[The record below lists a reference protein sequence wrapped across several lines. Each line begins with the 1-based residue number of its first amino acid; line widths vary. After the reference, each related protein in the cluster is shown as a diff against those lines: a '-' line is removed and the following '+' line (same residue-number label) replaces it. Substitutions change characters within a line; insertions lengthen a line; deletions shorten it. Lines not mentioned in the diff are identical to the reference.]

1 MSNNLSWRDA
11 LKQFND
17 KRVQEGGKYTIPKK
31 GTPEYASVRELMG
44 EKSEAVPLKPN
55 QTVTGASA
63 RSKSRSPKKPTDS
76 EEKIHKAVQTLVP
89 TKDKPL
95 WVDEPK
101 PVEKTAKKQ
110 KPNILQEFEPDKDG
124 KSVLVRETHKP
135 PTNTP
140 EVIDAAAKA
149 AGLKKSKSKKK
160 SVSTQTEAPSSPK
173 SEDFIVKLK

>member
-17 KRVQEGGKYTIPKK
+17 KRISKGGKYTIPKK

-44 EKSEAVPLKPN
+44 EKSDAVELKPN
-55 QTVTGASA
+55 QTVTGKS
-63 RSKSRSPKKPTDS
+63 RESSKSRTPKKTDS

-101 PVEKTAKKQ
+101 PVEKKGKKE
-110 KPNILQEFEPDKDG
+110 KP
-124 KSVLVRETHKP
+124 VA
-135 PTNTP
+135 P
-140 EVIDAAAKA
+140 EVADVAAEAPIQ
-149 AGLKKSKSKKK
+149 KKSKNKKK
-160 SVSTQTEAPSSPK
+160 NVATQTEPPSSPK

>member
-44 EKSEAVPLKPN
+44 EKSDAVELKPN
-55 QTVTGASA
+55 QTVTGKS
-63 RSKSRSPKKPTDS
+63 RESSKSRTPKKTDS

-101 PVEKTAKKQ
+101 PVEKKAKKQ
-110 KPNILQEFEPDKDG
+110 KPDA
-124 KSVLVRETHKP
+124 
-135 PTNTP
+135 P
-140 EVIDAAAKA
+140 EVAEVAAEAPSQ
-149 AGLKKSKSKKK
+149 KKSKNKKK
-160 SVSTQTEAPSSPK
+160 NVATQTEPPVSPK
-173 SEDFIVKLK
+173 SEDSIVKLK

>member
-17 KRVQEGGKYTIPKK
+17 KRVKEGGKYTIPKK

-44 EKSEAVPLKPN
+44 EKSDAVELKPN
-55 QTVTGASA
+55 QTVTGKS
-63 RSKSRSPKKPTDS
+63 RESSKSRTPKKTDS

-101 PVEKTAKKQ
+101 PVEKKAKKE
-110 KPNILQEFEPDKDG
+110 KP
-124 KSVLVRETHKP
+124 VA
-135 PTNTP
+135 P
-140 EVIDAAAKA
+140 EVADVAAEAPIQ
-149 AGLKKSKSKKK
+149 KKSKNKKK
-160 SVSTQTEAPSSPK
+160 NVATQTEAPSSPK
-173 SEDFIVKLK
+173 SDDFVVKLK

>member
-17 KRVQEGGKYTIPKK
+17 KRIQEGGKYTIPKK

-44 EKSEAVPLKPN
+44 EKSDAVELKPN
-55 QTVTGASA
+55 QTVTGKS
-63 RSKSRSPKKPTDS
+63 RESSKSRTPKKTDS
-76 EEKIHKAVQTLVP
+76 EEKIHKAVQTLVS

-101 PVEKTAKKQ
+101 PVEKKGKKE
-110 KPNILQEFEPDKDG
+110 KP
-124 KSVLVRETHKP
+124 VA
-135 PTNTP
+135 P
-140 EVIDAAAKA
+140 EVADVAAEAPIQ
-149 AGLKKSKSKKK
+149 KKSKNKKK
-160 SVSTQTEAPSSPK
+160 NVATQTEPPASPK

>member
-44 EKSEAVPLKPN
+44 EKSDAVELKPN
-55 QTVTGASA
+55 QTVTGKS
-63 RSKSRSPKKPTDS
+63 RESSKSRTPKKTDS

-101 PVEKTAKKQ
+101 PVEKKAKKE
-110 KPNILQEFEPDKDG
+110 KP
-124 KSVLVRETHKP
+124 VA
-135 PTNTP
+135 P
-140 EVIDAAAKA
+140 EVADVAAEAPIQ
-149 AGLKKSKSKKK
+149 KKSKNKKK
-160 SVSTQTEAPSSPK
+160 NVATQTEPPASPK

>member
-17 KRVQEGGKYTIPKK
+17 KRVKEGGKYTIPKK

-44 EKSEAVPLKPN
+44 EKSDAVELKPN
-55 QTVTGASA
+55 QTVTGKS
-63 RSKSRSPKKPTDS
+63 RESSKSRTPKKTDS

-101 PVEKTAKKQ
+101 PVEKKGKKE
-110 KPNILQEFEPDKDG
+110 KP
-124 KSVLVRETHKP
+124 VA
-135 PTNTP
+135 P
-140 EVIDAAAKA
+140 EVADVAAEAPIQ
-149 AGLKKSKSKKK
+149 KKSKNKKK
-160 SVSTQTEAPSSPK
+160 NVATQTEPPSSPK
-173 SEDFIVKLK
+173 SDDFVVKLK

>member
-44 EKSEAVPLKPN
+44 EKSDAVELKPN
-55 QTVTGASA
+55 QTVTGKS
-63 RSKSRSPKKPTDS
+63 RESSKSRTPKKTDS

-89 TKDKPL
+89 TGDKPL

-101 PVEKTAKKQ
+101 PVEKKAKKE
-110 KPNILQEFEPDKDG
+110 KP
-124 KSVLVRETHKP
+124 VA
-135 PTNTP
+135 P
-140 EVIDAAAKA
+140 EVADVAAEAPIQ
-149 AGLKKSKSKKK
+149 KKSKNKKK
-160 SVSTQTEAPSSPK
+160 NVATQTEPPSSPK

>member
-44 EKSEAVPLKPN
+44 EKSDAVELKPN
-55 QTVTGASA
+55 QTVTGKS
-63 RSKSRSPKKPTDS
+63 RESSKSRTPKKTDS

-101 PVEKTAKKQ
+101 PVEKKAKKE
-110 KPNILQEFEPDKDG
+110 KP
-124 KSVLVRETHKP
+124 VA
-135 PTNTP
+135 P
-140 EVIDAAAKA
+140 EVADVAAEAPMQ
-149 AGLKKSKSKKK
+149 KKSKNKNKKN
-160 SVSTQTEAPSSPK
+160 VATQTEPPSSPK
-173 SEDFIVKLK
+173 SDDFIVKLK

>member
-1 MSNNLSWRDA
+1 MSSNLSWRDA

-17 KRVQEGGKYTIPKK
+17 KRIQEGGKYTIPKK

-44 EKSEAVPLKPN
+44 EKSDAVELKPS
-55 QTVTGASA
+55 QTVTGKA
-63 RSKSRSPKKPTDS
+63 RESSKSRTPNKTDS

-101 PVEKTAKKQ
+101 PVEKKAKKQ
-110 KPNILQEFEPDKDG
+110 KPDA
-124 KSVLVRETHKP
+124 
-135 PTNTP
+135 P
-140 EVIDAAAKA
+140 EVADVAAEAPMQ
-149 AGLKKSKSKKK
+149 KKSKNKNKKN
-160 SVSTQTEAPSSPK
+160 VATQTEAPSSPK

>member
-44 EKSEAVPLKPN
+44 EKSDAVELKPN
-55 QTVTGASA
+55 QTVTGKS
-63 RSKSRSPKKPTDS
+63 RESSKSRTPKKTDS

-101 PVEKTAKKQ
+101 PVEKKGKKE
-110 KPNILQEFEPDKDG
+110 KP
-124 KSVLVRETHKP
+124 VA
-135 PTNTP
+135 P
-140 EVIDAAAKA
+140 EVADVAAEAPIQ
-149 AGLKKSKSKKK
+149 KKSKNKKK
-160 SVSTQTEAPSSPK
+160 NVAAQTEPPASPK
-173 SEDFIVKLK
+173 SEDFVVKLK

>member
-44 EKSEAVPLKPN
+44 EKSDAVELKPN
-55 QTVTGASA
+55 QTVTGKS
-63 RSKSRSPKKPTDS
+63 RESSKSRTPKKTDS

-101 PVEKTAKKQ
+101 PVEKKGKKE
-110 KPNILQEFEPDKDG
+110 KP
-124 KSVLVRETHKP
+124 VA
-135 PTNTP
+135 P
-140 EVIDAAAKA
+140 EVADVAAEAPIQ
-149 AGLKKSKSKKK
+149 KKSKNKKK
-160 SVSTQTEAPSSPK
+160 NVATQTEAPSSPK

>member
-44 EKSEAVPLKPN
+44 EKSDAVELKPN
-55 QTVTGASA
+55 QTVTGKS
-63 RSKSRSPKKPTDS
+63 RESSKSRTPKKTDS

-101 PVEKTAKKQ
+101 PVEKKAKKE
-110 KPNILQEFEPDKDG
+110 KP
-124 KSVLVRETHKP
+124 VA
-135 PTNTP
+135 P
-140 EVIDAAAKA
+140 EVADVAAEAPIQ
-149 AGLKKSKSKKK
+149 KKSKNKKK
-160 SVSTQTEAPSSPK
+160 NVATQTEPPASPK
-173 SEDFIVKLK
+173 SEDFVVKLK

>member
-17 KRVQEGGKYTIPKK
+17 KRVKEGGKYTIPKK

-44 EKSEAVPLKPN
+44 EKSDAVELKPN
-55 QTVTGASA
+55 QTVTGKS
-63 RSKSRSPKKPTDS
+63 RESSKSRTPKKTDS

-101 PVEKTAKKQ
+101 PVEKKAKKQ
-110 KPNILQEFEPDKDG
+110 KPDA
-124 KSVLVRETHKP
+124 
-135 PTNTP
+135 P
-140 EVIDAAAKA
+140 EVAEVAAEAPSQ
-149 AGLKKSKSKKK
+149 KKSKNKKK
-160 SVSTQTEAPSSPK
+160 NVATQTEAPSSPK

>member
-44 EKSEAVPLKPN
+44 EKSDAVELKPN
-55 QTVTGASA
+55 QTVTGKS
-63 RSKSRSPKKPTDS
+63 RESSKSRTPKKTDS

-101 PVEKTAKKQ
+101 PIEKKAKKE
-110 KPNILQEFEPDKDG
+110 KP
-124 KSVLVRETHKP
+124 VA
-135 PTNTP
+135 P
-140 EVIDAAAKA
+140 EVADVAAEAPMQ
-149 AGLKKSKSKKK
+149 KKSKNKNKKN
-160 SVSTQTEAPSSPK
+160 VATQTEPPSSPK
-173 SEDFIVKLK
+173 SDDFIVKLK

>member
-1 MSNNLSWRDA
+1 MSSNLSWRDA

-44 EKSEAVPLKPN
+44 EKSDAVELKPN
-55 QTVTGASA
+55 QTVTGKS
-63 RSKSRSPKKPTDS
+63 RESSKSRTPKKTDS

-101 PVEKTAKKQ
+101 PVEKKAKKE
-110 KPNILQEFEPDKDG
+110 KP
-124 KSVLVRETHKP
+124 VA
-135 PTNTP
+135 P
-140 EVIDAAAKA
+140 EVADVAAEAPIQ
-149 AGLKKSKSKKK
+149 KKSKNKKK
-160 SVSTQTEAPSSPK
+160 NVATQTEAPSSPK

>member
-44 EKSEAVPLKPN
+44 EKSDAVPLKPD
-55 QTVTGASA
+55 QTVTGQNAPGKSTGKP
-63 RSKSRSPKKPTDS
+63 REKSRSPKKPTDS

-101 PVEKTAKKQ
+101 PVEKKAKKE
-110 KPNILQEFEPDKDG
+110 KP
-124 KSVLVRETHKP
+124 VA
-135 PTNTP
+135 P
-140 EVIDAAAKA
+140 EVADVTAEAPIQ
-149 AGLKKSKSKKK
+149 KKSKNKKK
-160 SVSTQTEAPSSPK
+160 NVATQTEAPSSPK

>member
-17 KRVQEGGKYTIPKK
+17 KRVKEGGKYTIPKK

-44 EKSEAVPLKPN
+44 EKSDAVELKPN
-55 QTVTGASA
+55 QTVTGKS
-63 RSKSRSPKKPTDS
+63 RESSKSRTPKKTDS
-76 EEKIHKAVQTLVP
+76 EEKIHKAVQTLVS

-101 PVEKTAKKQ
+101 PVEKKGKKE
-110 KPNILQEFEPDKDG
+110 KP
-124 KSVLVRETHKP
+124 VA
-135 PTNTP
+135 P
-140 EVIDAAAKA
+140 EVADVAAEAPIQ
-149 AGLKKSKSKKK
+149 KKSKNKKK
-160 SVSTQTEAPSSPK
+160 NVATQTEPPASPK

>member
-95 WVDEPK
+95 WADEPK
-101 PVEKTAKKQ
+101 PVEKKGKKE
-110 KPNILQEFEPDKDG
+110 KP
-124 KSVLVRETHKP
+124 VA
-135 PTNTP
+135 P
-140 EVIDAAAKA
+140 EVADVAAEAPIQ
-149 AGLKKSKSKKK
+149 KKSKNKKK
-160 SVSTQTEAPSSPK
+160 NVATQTEPPASPK

>member
-31 GTPEYASVRELMG
+31 GTPEYASIRELMG

-55 QTVTGASA
+55 QTVTGQNASA

-101 PVEKTAKKQ
+101 PVEKKAKKE
-110 KPNILQEFEPDKDG
+110 KP
-124 KSVLVRETHKP
+124 VA
-135 PTNTP
+135 P
-140 EVIDAAAKA
+140 EVADVAAEAPVQ
-149 AGLKKSKSKKK
+149 KKSKNKKK
-160 SVSTQTEAPSSPK
+160 NVATQTEAPSSPK

>member
-1 MSNNLSWRDA
+1 MSKNLSWRDA

-55 QTVTGASA
+55 QTVTGQNASA

-101 PVEKTAKKQ
+101 PIEKKAKKE
-110 KPNILQEFEPDKDG
+110 KP
-124 KSVLVRETHKP
+124 VA
-135 PTNTP
+135 P
-140 EVIDAAAKA
+140 EVADVAAEAPMQ
-149 AGLKKSKSKKK
+149 KKSKNKKK
-160 SVSTQTEAPSSPK
+160 NVATQTEAPSSPK

>member
-17 KRVQEGGKYTIPKK
+17 KRVKEGGKYTIPKK

-44 EKSEAVPLKPN
+44 EKSDAVELKPN
-55 QTVTGASA
+55 QTVTGKS
-63 RSKSRSPKKPTDS
+63 RESSKSRTPKKTDS

-101 PVEKTAKKQ
+101 PVEKKAKKQ
-110 KPNILQEFEPDKDG
+110 KPDA
-124 KSVLVRETHKP
+124 
-135 PTNTP
+135 P
-140 EVIDAAAKA
+140 EVADVAAEAPSQ
-149 AGLKKSKSKKK
+149 KKSKNKKK
-160 SVSTQTEAPSSPK
+160 NVATQTEAPSSPK

>member
-1 MSNNLSWRDA
+1 MNNNLSWRDA

-17 KRVQEGGKYTIPKK
+17 KRIQEGGKYTIPKK

-44 EKSEAVPLKPN
+44 EKSDAVPLKPD
-55 QTVTGASA
+55 QTVTGQNASA

-101 PVEKTAKKQ
+101 PVEKKAKKE
-110 KPNILQEFEPDKDG
+110 KP
-124 KSVLVRETHKP
+124 VA
-135 PTNTP
+135 P
-140 EVIDAAAKA
+140 EVADVAAEAPVQ
-149 AGLKKSKSKKK
+149 KKSKNKKK
-160 SVSTQTEAPSSPK
+160 NVATQTEAPSSPK
-173 SEDFIVKLK
+173 SDDFVLKLK

>member
-101 PVEKTAKKQ
+101 PVEKKGKKE
-110 KPNILQEFEPDKDG
+110 KP
-124 KSVLVRETHKP
+124 VA
-135 PTNTP
+135 P
-140 EVIDAAAKA
+140 EVADVAAEAPIQ
-149 AGLKKSKSKKK
+149 KKSKNKKK
-160 SVSTQTEAPSSPK
+160 NVATQTEPPASPK
-173 SEDFIVKLK
+173 SEDFVVKLK

>member
-31 GTPEYASVRELMG
+31 GTPEYASIRELMG
-44 EKSEAVPLKPN
+44 EKSEAVPLKPD
-55 QTVTGASA
+55 QTVTGQNASA

-76 EEKIHKAVQTLVP
+76 EEKIHKAVQALVP

-101 PVEKTAKKQ
+101 PVEKKAKKE
-110 KPNILQEFEPDKDG
+110 KP
-124 KSVLVRETHKP
+124 VA
-135 PTNTP
+135 P
-140 EVIDAAAKA
+140 EVADVAAEAPIQ
-149 AGLKKSKSKKK
+149 KKSKNKKK
-160 SVSTQTEAPSSPK
+160 NVATQTEAPSSPK

>member
-1 MSNNLSWRDA
+1 MSSNLSWRDA

-44 EKSEAVPLKPN
+44 EKSDAVELKPN
-55 QTVTGASA
+55 QTVTGKS
-63 RSKSRSPKKPTDS
+63 RESSKSRTPKKTDS

-89 TKDKPL
+89 TGDKPL

-101 PVEKTAKKQ
+101 PVEKKGKKE
-110 KPNILQEFEPDKDG
+110 KP
-124 KSVLVRETHKP
+124 VA
-135 PTNTP
+135 P
-140 EVIDAAAKA
+140 EVADVAAEAPIQ
-149 AGLKKSKSKKK
+149 KKSKNKKK
-160 SVSTQTEAPSSPK
+160 NVATQTEPPASPK